1 MSQFTQILRQ
11 YGVAAKF
18 RAPMT
23 KRSVLD
29 LAVSADWTPATGDVK
44 ISKNGGAIA
53 NITTLP
59 AVISGSAM
67 WEFSLSA
74 TEMQCAEATIT
85 VIDSATKAVED
96 ALFSIITFGGNS
108 AGFTMESNTAG
119 GIVGTVSTAND
130 NGTATTFR
138 CSDITEATTS
148 HYVGKQVWVM
158 SGTLILQYLGVVTA
172 YSLISSE
179 GAFTVSPGSPSGEVP
194 ANGVHVFI
202 Y

>member
-1 MSQFTQILRQ
+1 MSRDIYMRQ
-11 YGVAAKF
+11 YGVAAKV
-18 RAPMT
+18 RRGIT

-44 ISKNGGAIA
+44 VSKDGGAIA
-53 NITTLP
+53 NVGTLP
-59 AVISGSAM
+59 AVITGSAM
-67 WEFSLSA
+67 WEYPFSA
-74 TEMQCAEATIT
+74 TEMQCAEFCVT

-96 ALFSIITFGGNS
+96 DQFTIMTFGGNS
-108 AGFTMESNTAG
+108 SGFTMERFVAG

-130 NGTATTFR
+130 AGTATTFR

-158 SGTLILQYLGVVTA
+158 SSAAMILQYLGVITA
-172 YSLISSE
+172 YSLITAE
-179 GAFTVSPGSPSGEVP
+179 GAFTVSPGSPTGETL
-194 ANGVHVFI
+194 ASTAKVFI